1 MATFKIKVVTYEEKV
16 LEQEA
21 EFVLVRT
28 TEGDMGILPNHS
40 PFIAGLSTGEMKIRF
55 NGKEDKYF
63 VSEGLLEISNN
74 VVTIIASEAIPADQL
89 DVERARKEVEELKAK
104 LAKMQEDKDIMLTQQ
119 NLHKALM
126 KVKDAKKFS
135 NLFEI
140 QQTILGIN
148 VIML

>member
-40 PFIAGLSTGEMKIRF
+40 PFIAGLSTGEMKIRL
-55 NGKEDKYF
+55 NGKEEKYF

-74 VVTIIASEAIPADQL
+74 VVTIIATEAIPADQL
-89 DVERARKEVEELKAK
+89 DVERAKKEVEELKAK
-104 LAKMQEDKDIMLTQQ
+104 LAKMQEDKDILLTQK

-126 KVKDAKKFS
+126 KVQVAFLFILYKKRS
-135 NLFEI
+135 IIKLRDC
-140 QQTILGIN
+140 IN
-148 VIML
+148 R

>member
-40 PFIAGLSTGEMKIRF
+40 PFIAGLSTGEMKIRP
-55 NGKEDKYF
+55 NGKEEKYF

-74 VVTIIASEAIPADQL
+74 VVTIIATEAIPADQL
-89 DVERARKEVEELKAK
+89 DVERAKKEVEELKAK
-104 LAKMQEDKDIMLTQQ
+104 LAKMQEDKDILITQK

-126 KVKDAKKFS
+126 KVQVAEK
-135 NLFEI
+135 L
-140 QQTILGIN
+140 L
-148 VIML
+148 

>member
-40 PFIAGLSTGEMKIRF
+40 PFIAGLSTGEMKIRL
-55 NGKEDKYF
+55 NGKEEKYF

-74 VVTIIASEAIPADQL
+74 VVTIIATEAIPADQL
-89 DVERARKEVEELKAK
+89 DVERAKKEVEELKAK
-104 LAKMQEDKDIMLTQQ
+104 LAKMQEDKDILLTQK

-126 KVKDAKKFS
+126 KLQVAEK
-135 NLFEI
+135 L
-140 QQTILGIN
+140 L
-148 VIML
+148 

>member
-40 PFIAGLSTGEMKIRF
+40 PFIAGLSTGEMKIRL
-55 NGKEDKYF
+55 NGKEEKYF

-74 VVTIIASEAIPADQL
+74 VVTIIATEAIPADQL
-89 DVERARKEVEELKAK
+89 DVERAKKEVEELKAK
-104 LAKMQEDKDIMLTQQ
+104 LAKMQEDKDILLTQK
-119 NLHKALM
+119 NL
-126 KVKDAKKFS
+126 
-135 NLFEI
+135 
-140 QQTILGIN
+140 QTQRHTAT
-148 VIML
+148 

>member
-40 PFIAGLSTGEMKIRF
+40 PFIAGLSTGEMKIRLD
-55 NGKEDKYF
+55 GKEDKYF

-89 DVERARKEVEELKAK
+89 DVERAKREVEELKAK
-104 LAKMQEDKDIMLTQQ
+104 LAKMQEDKDILLTQK

-126 KVKDAKKFS
+126 KVQVAEK
-135 NLFEI
+135 L
-140 QQTILGIN
+140 L
-148 VIML
+148 

>member
-1 MATFKIKVVTYEEKV
+1 MATFKIKVVT

-40 PFIAGLSTGEMKIRF
+40 PFIAGLSTGEMKIRL

-126 KVKDAKKFS
+126 KVQVAEK
-135 NLFEI
+135 L
-140 QQTILGIN
+140 L
-148 VIML
+148 

>member
-40 PFIAGLSTGEMKIRF
+40 PFIAGLSTGEMKIRL
-55 NGKEDKYF
+55 NGKEEKYF

-74 VVTIIASEAIPADQL
+74 VVTIIATEAIPADQL
-89 DVERARKEVEELKAK
+89 DVERAKKEVEELKAK
-104 LAKMQEDKDIMLTQQ
+104 LAKMQEDKDILLTQK

-126 KVKDAKKFS
+126 KVQVTEK
-135 NLFEI
+135 L
-140 QQTILGIN
+140 L
-148 VIML
+148 

>member
-40 PFIAGLSTGEMKIRF
+40 PFIAGLSTGEMKIRL
-55 NGKEDKYF
+55 NGKEEKYF

-74 VVTIIASEAIPADQL
+74 VVTIIVTEAIPADQL
-89 DVERARKEVEELKAK
+89 DVERAKKEVEELKAK
-104 LAKMQEDKDIMLTQQ
+104 LAKMQEDKDILLTQK

-126 KVKDAKKFS
+126 KVQVAEK
-135 NLFEI
+135 L
-140 QQTILGIN
+140 L
-148 VIML
+148 

>member
-40 PFIAGLSTGEMKIRF
+40 PFIAGLSTGEMKIRL
-55 NGKEDKYF
+55 NGKEEKYF

-74 VVTIIASEAIPADQL
+74 VVTIIATEAIPADQL
-89 DVERARKEVEELKAK
+89 DVERAKKEVEELKAK
-104 LAKMQEDKDIMLTQQ
+104 LAKMQEDKDILLTQK
-119 NLHKALM
+119 NLHKSLM
-126 KVKDAKKFS
+126 KVQVAEK
-135 NLFEI
+135 L
-140 QQTILGIN
+140 L
-148 VIML
+148 

>member
-40 PFIAGLSTGEMKIRF
+40 PFIAGLSTGEMKIRL

-74 VVTIIASEAIPADQL
+74 VVTIIATEAIPADQL

-126 KVKDAKKFS
+126 KVQVAEK
-135 NLFEI
+135 L
-140 QQTILGIN
+140 L
-148 VIML
+148 

>member
-40 PFIAGLSTGEMKIRF
+40 PFIAGLSTGEMKIRL

-74 VVTIIASEAIPADQL
+74 VVTIIATEAIPADQL
-89 DVERARKEVEELKAK
+89 DVERAKKEVEELKAK
-104 LAKMQEDKDIMLTQQ
+104 LAKMQEDKDILLTQK

-126 KVKDAKKFS
+126 KVQVAEK
-135 NLFEI
+135 L
-140 QQTILGIN
+140 L
-148 VIML
+148 

>member
-40 PFIAGLSTGEMKIRF
+40 PFIAGLSTGEMKIRL
-55 NGKEDKYF
+55 NGKEEKYF

-74 VVTIIASEAIPADQL
+74 VVTIIATEAIPADQL
-89 DVERARKEVEELKAK
+89 DVERAKKEVEELKAK
-104 LAKMQEDKDIMLTQQ
+104 LAKMQEDKDILITQK

-126 KVKDAKKFS
+126 KVQVAEK
-135 NLFEI
+135 L
-140 QQTILGIN
+140 L
-148 VIML
+148 

>member
-40 PFIAGLSTGEMKIRF
+40 TFIAGLSTGEMKIRL
-55 NGKEDKYF
+55 NGKEEKYF

-74 VVTIIASEAIPADQL
+74 VVTIIATEAIPADQL
-89 DVERARKEVEELKAK
+89 DVERAKKEVEELKAK
-104 LAKMQEDKDIMLTQQ
+104 LAKVQEDKDILITQK
-119 NLHKALM
+119 NLQQALM
-126 KVKDAKKFS
+126 KVHIAEK
-135 NLFEI
+135 L
-140 QQTILGIN
+140 L
-148 VIML
+148 

>member
-40 PFIAGLSTGEMKIRF
+40 PFIAGLSTGEMKIRL
-55 NGKEDKYF
+55 NGKEEKYF

-74 VVTIIASEAIPADQL
+74 VVTIIATEAIPADQL
-89 DVERARKEVEELKAK
+89 DVERAKKEVEELKAK
-104 LAKMQEDKDIMLTQQ
+104 LTKMQEDKDILITQK

-126 KVKDAKKFS
+126 KVQVAEK
-135 NLFEI
+135 L
-140 QQTILGIN
+140 L
-148 VIML
+148 

>member
-40 PFIAGLSTGEMKIRF
+40 PFIAGLSTGEMKIRL
-55 NGKEDKYF
+55 NGKEEKYF

-74 VVTIIASEAIPADQL
+74 VVTIIDTEAIPADQL
-89 DVERARKEVEELKAK
+89 DVERAKKEVEELKAK
-104 LAKMQEDKDIMLTQQ
+104 LAKMQEDKDILLTQK

-126 KVKDAKKFS
+126 KVQVAEK
-135 NLFEI
+135 L
-140 QQTILGIN
+140 L
-148 VIML
+148 

>member
-28 TEGDMGILPNHS
+28 TEGDMGILPNHA
-40 PFIAGLSTGEMKIRF
+40 PFIAGLSTGEMKIRL
-55 NGKEDKYF
+55 NGKEEKYF

-74 VVTIIASEAIPADQL
+74 VVTIIATEAIPADQL
-89 DVERARKEVEELKAK
+89 DVERAKKEVEELKAK
-104 LAKMQEDKDIMLTQQ
+104 LAKMQEDKDILLTQK

-126 KVKDAKKFS
+126 KVQVAEK
-135 NLFEI
+135 L
-140 QQTILGIN
+140 L
-148 VIML
+148 

>member
-40 PFIAGLSTGEMKIRF
+40 PFIAGLSTGEMNIRL
-55 NGKEDKYF
+55 NGKEEKYF

-74 VVTIIASEAIPADQL
+74 VVTIIATEAIPADQL
-89 DVERARKEVEELKAK
+89 DVERAKKEVEELKAK
-104 LAKMQEDKDIMLTQQ
+104 LAKMQEDKDILLTQK

-126 KVKDAKKFS
+126 KVQVAEK
-135 NLFEI
+135 L
-140 QQTILGIN
+140 L
-148 VIML
+148 

>member
-40 PFIAGLSTGEMKIRF
+40 PFIAGLSTGEMKIRL

-126 KVKDAKKFS
+126 KVQGAEK
-135 NLFEI
+135 L
-140 QQTILGIN
+140 L
-148 VIML
+148 

>member
-40 PFIAGLSTGEMKIRF
+40 PFIAGLSTGEMKIRL

-74 VVTIIASEAIPADQL
+74 IVTIIASEAIPADQL

-126 KVKDAKKFS
+126 KVQVAEK
-135 NLFEI
+135 L
-140 QQTILGIN
+140 L
-148 VIML
+148 

>member
-40 PFIAGLSTGEMKIRF
+40 PFIAGLSTGEMKIRL
-55 NGKEDKYF
+55 NGKEEKYF

-74 VVTIIASEAIPADQL
+74 VVTIIATEAIPADQL
-89 DVERARKEVEELKAK
+89 DVERARREVEELKAK
-104 LAKMQEDKDIMLTQQ
+104 LAKVQEDKDILITQK
-119 NLHKALM
+119 NLQQALM
-126 KVKDAKKFS
+126 KVHIAEK
-135 NLFEI
+135 L
-140 QQTILGIN
+140 L
-148 VIML
+148 

>member
-40 PFIAGLSTGEMKIRF
+40 PFIAGLSTGEMKIRL
-55 NGKEDKYF
+55 NGKEEKYF

-74 VVTIIASEAIPADQL
+74 VVTIIATEAIPADQL
-89 DVERARKEVEELKAK
+89 DVERAKKEVEELKAK
-104 LAKMQEDKDIMLTQQ
+104 LAKMQEDKDILLTQK

-126 KVKDAKKFS
+126 KVQVAEKYQFD
-135 NLFEI
+135 
-140 QQTILGIN
+140 
-148 VIML
+148 

>member
-28 TEGDMGILPNHS
+28 TDGDMGILPNHS
-40 PFIAGLSTGEMKIRF
+40 PFIAGLSTGEMKIRL
-55 NGKEDKYF
+55 NGKEEKYF

-74 VVTIIASEAIPADQL
+74 VVTIIATEAIPADQL
-89 DVERARKEVEELKAK
+89 DVERAKKEVEELKAK
-104 LAKMQEDKDIMLTQQ
+104 LAKMQEDKDILLTQK

-126 KVKDAKKFS
+126 KVQVAEK
-135 NLFEI
+135 L
-140 QQTILGIN
+140 L
-148 VIML
+148 

>member
-40 PFIAGLSTGEMKIRF
+40 PFIAGLSTGEMKIRL
-55 NGKEDKYF
+55 NGKEEKYF

-74 VVTIIASEAIPADQL
+74 VVTIIATEAIPADQL
-89 DVERARKEVEELKAK
+89 DVDRAKKEVEELKAK
-104 LAKMQEDKDIMLTQQ
+104 LAKMQEDKDILLTQK

-126 KVKDAKKFS
+126 KVQVAEK
-135 NLFEI
+135 L
-140 QQTILGIN
+140 L
-148 VIML
+148 

>member
-1 MATFKIKVVTYEEKV
+1 MATFKIKAVTYEEKV

-40 PFIAGLSTGEMKIRF
+40 PFIAGLSTGEMKIRL
-55 NGKEDKYF
+55 NGKEEKYF

-74 VVTIIASEAIPADQL
+74 VVTIIATEAIPADQL
-89 DVERARKEVEELKAK
+89 DVERAKKEVEELKAK
-104 LAKMQEDKDIMLTQQ
+104 LAKMQEDKDILLTQK

-126 KVKDAKKFS
+126 KVQVAEK
-135 NLFEI
+135 L
-140 QQTILGIN
+140 L
-148 VIML
+148 

>member
-16 LEQEA
+16 LEQEV

-40 PFIAGLSTGEMKIRF
+40 PFIAGLSTGEMKIRL

-126 KVKDAKKFS
+126 KVQVAEK
-135 NLFEI
+135 L
-140 QQTILGIN
+140 L
-148 VIML
+148 

>member
-40 PFIAGLSTGEMKIRF
+40 PFIAGLSTGEMKIRL
-55 NGKEDKYF
+55 NGKEKKYF

-74 VVTIIASEAIPADQL
+74 VVTIIATEAIPADQL
-89 DVERARKEVEELKAK
+89 DVERAKKEVEELKAK
-104 LAKMQEDKDIMLTQQ
+104 LTKMQEDKDILITQK

-126 KVKDAKKFS
+126 KVQVAEK
-135 NLFEI
+135 L
-140 QQTILGIN
+140 L
-148 VIML
+148 

>member
-28 TEGDMGILPNHS
+28 TEGEMGILPNHS
-40 PFIAGLSTGEMKIRF
+40 PFIAGLSTGEMKIRL

-126 KVKDAKKFS
+126 KVQVAEK
-135 NLFEI
+135 L
-140 QQTILGIN
+140 L
-148 VIML
+148 

>member
-40 PFIAGLSTGEMKIRF
+40 PFIAGLSTGEMKIRL
-55 NGKEDKYF
+55 NGKEEKYF

-74 VVTIIASEAIPADQL
+74 VVTIIATEAIPAGQL
-89 DVERARKEVEELKAK
+89 DVERAKKEVEELKAK
-104 LAKMQEDKDIMLTQQ
+104 LAKMQEDKDILLTQK

-126 KVKDAKKFS
+126 KVQVAEK
-135 NLFEI
+135 L
-140 QQTILGIN
+140 L
-148 VIML
+148 

>member
-1 MATFKIKVVTYEEKV
+1 MATFKIKVVTYGEKV

-40 PFIAGLSTGEMKIRF
+40 PFIAGLSTGEMKIRL
-55 NGKEDKYF
+55 NGKEEKYF

-74 VVTIIASEAIPADQL
+74 VVTIIATEAIPADQL
-89 DVERARKEVEELKAK
+89 DVERAKKEVEELKAK
-104 LAKMQEDKDIMLTQQ
+104 LAKMQEDKDILLTQK

-126 KVKDAKKFS
+126 KVQVAEK
-135 NLFEI
+135 L
-140 QQTILGIN
+140 L
-148 VIML
+148 